1 MYSRL
6 ELKILEKEPENPKIV
21 KEDLEEKAREFK
33 EKSDEEERK
42 LVEEKRLQM
51 FM

>member
-1 MYSRL
+1 MYIRP
-6 ELKILEKEPENPKIV
+6 ELKIEEEPENPKV
-21 KEDLEEKAREFK
+21 VQEDLIEKARKIK

>member
-1 MYSRL
+1 MYTRP
-6 ELKILEKEPENPKIV
+6 ELKLEEEPEKPKIV
-21 KEDLEEKAREFK
+21 QEDLIEKAK
-33 EKSDEEERK
+33 EIKKRIDEEERK

>member
-1 MYSRL
+1 MYTRP
-6 ELKILEKEPENPKIV
+6 ELKLEEEPENPKIV
-21 KEDLEEKAREFK
+21 QEDLIEKAREIK
-33 EKSDEEERK
+33 ERTDEEERK

>member
-1 MYSRL
+1 MYTRPEL
-6 ELKILEKEPENPKIV
+6 ELEKEPEKPEIV
-21 KEDLEEKAREFK
+21 QEDLIEKAREIK
-33 EKSDEEERK
+33 ERSDEEERK

>member
-1 MYSRL
+1 MYTRP
-6 ELKILEKEPENPKIV
+6 ELKLEEEPENPKISQ
-21 KEDLEEKAREFK
+21 EDLIEKARKIK

>member
-1 MYSRL
+1 M
-6 ELKILEKEPENPKIV
+6 
-21 KEDLEEKAREFK
+21 EKARALK

-51 FM
+51 FMLA